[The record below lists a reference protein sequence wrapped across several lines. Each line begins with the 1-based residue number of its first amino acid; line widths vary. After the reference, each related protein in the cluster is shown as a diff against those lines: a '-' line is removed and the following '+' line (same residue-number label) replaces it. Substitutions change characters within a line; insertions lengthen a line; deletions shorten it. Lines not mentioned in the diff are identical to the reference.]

1 MNSTKNLV
9 TQLLDRVPD
18 LKSTYDEHL
27 RDNHELLPHMFLGD
41 VTRFVVR
48 EMRSQEARPSKPV
61 RRIIEFFE
69 QCMAS
74 GDEQVI
80 ELISVSFLENLL
92 GEDDIL
98 ANLKKLMGPNLAKQ
112 FEAFEK

>member
-1 MNSTKNLV
+1 MDRTKECIS
-9 TQLLDRVPD
+9 QLLDRIPE
-18 LKSTYDEHL
+18 LNSAYEEHI
-27 RDNHELLPHMFLGD
+27 RDNGELLPHVFLGG

-48 EMRSQEARPSKPV
+48 EMRSQEASPSKPV
-61 RRIIEFFE
+61 QRIIEFFE

-92 GEDDIL
+92 GEDDVL
-98 ANLKKLMGPNLAKQ
+98 PNLKKLMGPNLVRQ